1 MPENKRRIIC
11 DDTSSD
17 DDFQSPKSKSK
28 KLAKSSRLDSKED
41 EMRKAVP
48 KKRAPRPSKRKIPT
62 FEEGE
67 ACEELEQKP
76 APSPKR
82 RKSIFAS
89 DLIDSDMGSSRGK
102 IQLTFEESLKKCA
115 EKNKSNAATKT
126 TKTLRDFFSKSK
138 VGDQSKKEVKKGV
151 KVDDFFS
158 SSSFHKT
165 PTRKEAVSLVP
176 ETPQS
181 FQDDDDGIRLSPSVD
196 KKSLDPVSIWKSNL
210 AATKIDNLASTGS
223 PKTPSPQKSKLSG
236 IKSDDE
242 CKTPSKKVSSANR
255 KDKTRSHKPN
265 GSQPSD
271 DLKSPSKKIPHDSVA
286 PSTPAH
292 SKHIPEE
299 QSATT
304 PKRTQGGGRASF
316 WQFQNRDGPQALG
329 SRHIPQGASMCF
341 NGKSFVITGVLECI
355 ERDDV
360 QSLIERGGGRVT
372 KAVSKKTTY
381 LVVGRDPGNSKID
394 KATSLGTKQITEN
407 EFFELVDKGFGSSN
421 VKKEDFPSL
430 ASSITISKERLMSSP
445 SKISLDKEKIKKTK
459 SPVMLTDKPVL
470 PISQSTSNQEPSK
483 PSLLTLGIQ
492 ELWVEKY
499 RPKFRKQLVGQNGPS
514 SPANRLFNWLSS
526 WQEDYTTGRKEK
538 GYQSAP
544 PWASGNSSDTGSWAR
559 AALLSGPPGI
569 GKTSTASVVCTEVG
583 LATIELNASD
593 TRSKRSLKDEVSQ
606 ALGMRSLAGCLTGS
620 DARASA
626 LTSHVLIMDEVD
638 GMAGNE
644 DRGGMQELIGIIKT
658 SKVPIICLCN
668 DRQSPKV
675 RSLANYCLD
684 LRFHRPRIEQIKSA
698 VLSIACREGVNIH
711 TSTLNEIIAASNQDM
726 RQVINSVQLWCMT
739 GGSVT
744 PPDSDITA
752 NAAVVHKDLHLSPF
766 EVIRKVFAVN
776 NEENKPMR
784 FNESLDLFFQDYSI
798 GPLFVQENY
807 LNVRPLAANGKIQQ
821 TLDLMA
827 VAASDI
833 AQGDIVN
840 RMIQSSGAWSLLP
853 TQAVFSC
860 LRPGRLLRG
869 PLPGGPGGVLF
880 PSWLGKASTQGKNA
894 RLLGELS
901 QHMRLSTHGGATDP
915 RSLLLDY
922 LHPLAIRLSAPLKE
936 GDVDNVLKCLDN
948 YQLLREDMDNIMDLT
963 TWQGRPGLM
972 KTIDAKV
979 KSALTRS
986 YNKGSHLVPY
996 ATELI
1001 GEGKK
1006 KGRKKTEVFVDG
1018 EESEANQLLGDGS
1031 EESSAED
1038 EAEIQKLA
1046 KVKPIGKPSSTDNG
1060 STSKSSKAPKKARA
1074 AGGGRKKKET

>member
-1 MPENKRRIIC
+1 MFFIYFNSIILFKIL
-11 DDTSSD
+11 D
-17 DDFQSPKSKSK
+17 DDFQSPKIKSK
-28 KLAKSSRLDSKED
+28 KLAKSSRLNSSED
-41 EMRKAVP
+41 EKPNAVS
-48 KKRAPRPSKRKIPT
+48 KKRASHISKRKIPT

-67 ACEELEQKP
+67 AVDELEQKP
-76 APSPKR
+76 APPSKR

-89 DLIDSDMGSSRGK
+89 DLIDPDKGSSKRK
-102 IQLTFEESLKKCA
+102 VQLTFEESLKKGT
-115 EKNKSNAATKT
+115 EKNKSDAPTKT
-126 TKTLRDFFSKSK
+126 AKTLRDFFSKSN
-138 VGDQSKKEVKKGV
+138 VDGQPKKEVRKEV

-158 SSSFHKT
+158 SSSTHKT
-165 PTRKEAVSLVP
+165 PTRKESVSLVP
-176 ETPQS
+176 ETPPC
-181 FQDDDDGIRLSPSVD
+181 FQDDDDDDGIRLSPSVD
-196 KKSLDPVSIWKSNL
+196 RKSLGPDGIRKSKPSV
-210 AATKIDNLASTGS
+210 TKIDDNLTSKSS
-223 PKTPSPQKSKLSG
+223 PKTPVSTLKSG
-236 IKSDDE
+236 DE
-242 CKTPSKKVSSANR
+242 RRTPLKKVSSATH
-255 KDKTRSHKPN
+255 KDKTTRSPK
-265 GSQPSD
+265 PSD
-271 DLKSPSKKIPHDSVA
+271 GLKSPSKSVPQESAA
-286 PSTPAH
+286 PSTPAQ
-292 SKHIPEE
+292 SKHFPEE
-299 QSATT
+299 QSTTT
-304 PKRTQGGGRASF
+304 PKRTPGGGRASF

-329 SRHIPQGASMCF
+329 SRPIPQGTSMCF

-372 KAVSKKTTY
+372 KAVSKKTAY

-394 KATSLGTKQITEN
+394 KAASLGTKQITEE
-407 EFFELVDKGFGSSN
+407 EFFELVDKGFNSSN
-421 VKKEDFPSL
+421 AKKDDFPSL
-430 ASSITISKERLMSSP
+430 GSSVTISKERLMTSS
-445 SKISLDKEKIKKTK
+445 SSSTNYLEKEKVKKTK
-459 SPVMLTDKPVL
+459 SPVMLTDRPVL
-470 PISQSTSNQEPSK
+470 PTSQTTSKLEPSQS
-483 PSLLTLGIQ
+483 SLLTLGIQ
-492 ELWVEKY
+492 ELWIEKY
-499 RPKFRKQLVGQNGPS
+499 RPKFRRQLVGQNGPS

-526 WQEDYTTGRKEK
+526 WQEDYAAGRKEK

-620 DARASA
+620 DAKASS

-698 VLSIACREGVNIH
+698 VLSLACREGVNIN
-711 TSTLNEIIAASNQDM
+711 TATLNEIIAASNQDM
-726 RQVINSVQLWCMT
+726 RQVINSVQLWCMN
-739 GGSVT
+739 GGST
-744 PPDSDITA
+744 TTPDSDITA

-784 FNESLDLFFQDYSI
+784 FNEALDLFFQDYSI

-807 LNVRPLAANGKIQQ
+807 LNVRPLAANGKTQQ

-833 AQGDIVN
+833 AQGDIVS
-840 RMIQSSGAWSLLP
+840 RMIQSSGGWSLLP

-880 PSWLGKASTQGKNA
+880 PSWLGKTSTQNKNA

-936 GDVDNVLKCLDN
+936 GDIDNVLKCLDN

-963 TWQGRPGLM
+963 TWQGRPSLM

-1018 EESEANQLLGDGS
+1018 EEGEANQLLGDVS

-1046 KVKPIGKPSSTDNG
+1046 KVKPIGKTSSKDND
-1060 STSKSSKAPKKARA
+1060 STSTSSKAPKKARA